1 MRPKTL
7 SLRKGYPPMS
17 QYSSQPSRTAW
28 TLWSFALVGALLGLG
43 WAGWTI
49 SGQARATFAWKR
61 ALDAIAREDFET
73 AQFELDFAR
82 SIWKD
87 SSEVY
92 LESARVARQLGQY
105 DRAHQLLDECRHLQ
119 GEEYNIQV
127 ERALV
132 MAQEGKLSQV
142 EGFLEKMA
150 NPKGPFRVEILK
162 TLTPLYFG
170 MFDMTK
176 ANMISKLWT
185 EAEPGS
191 AEAFQWRGLIL
202 DRIGSKEDTDAAFSK
217 SLELDPNRVDVLIY
231 LASRKLR
238 SHEPQAAIPLIDRA
252 ERLSPDHVDLPL
264 LRARSLSEMGKE
276 EEARAFLASHVSK
289 DPHPAIFRELGR
301 LELKAG
307 KIADALEHLKRA
319 VDAFPMDQSIR
330 FSLAQAQEQLG
341 KKEDAAATRARLK
354 EIEAALDKMKVITQQ
369 VVTKPNDP
377 APRAEAAK
385 IMAQNGV
392 GIEACRWAMSAL
404 RLDPENVEA
413 RKVLQE
419 NQASLAEVNQYRSVL
434 EYLR

>member
-1 MRPKTL
+1 MT
-7 SLRKGYPPMS
+7 
-17 QYSSQPSRTAW
+17 QTNSQPGRTAW
-28 TLWSFALVGALLGLG
+28 TLWSLALIGALMGLG
-43 WAGWTI
+43 WAVWTI

-61 ALDAIAREDFET
+61 AMDAVARDDFET
-73 AQFELDFAR
+73 AQNELDFAR
-82 SIWKD
+82 SIWKE

-92 LESARVARQLGQY
+92 LESARVARRLGRY

-119 GEEYNIQV
+119 GEEFNIQV

-142 EGFLEKMA
+142 EGFLEKMS
-150 NPKGPFRVEILK
+150 NPKGPFRAEILR

-170 MFDMTK
+170 MFDMSK
-176 ANMISKLWT
+176 ANLISKLWT
-185 EAEPGS
+185 ESEPGS

-217 SLELDPNRVDVLIY
+217 ALELDPNRVDVLIY

-238 SHEPQAAIPLIDRA
+238 SHDPEAAMALIERA
-252 ERLSPDHVDLPL
+252 ERLAPEHIDIPL
-264 LRARSLSEMGKE
+264 VRARALSELGKE
-276 EEARAFLASHVSK
+276 EEARTYLASHVPK

-307 KIADALEHLKRA
+307 KTSDALDHLNRA
-319 VDAFPMDQSIR
+319 VKAYPMDQSIW
-330 FSLAQAQEQLG
+330 FSLAQAQDQLG
-341 KKEDAAATRARLK
+341 KKNEAAASRARLK
-354 EIEAALDKMKVITQQ
+354 AIEADLDKMKVITQK
-369 VVTKPNDP
+369 VVNKPDDP

-404 RLDPENVEA
+404 RLDPENMEA
-413 RKVLQE
+413 RKIIQE
-419 NQASLAEVNQYRSVL
+419 NQASLAEADNYRSVL

>member
-1 MRPKTL
+1 
-7 SLRKGYPPMS
+7 
-17 QYSSQPSRTAW
+17 
-28 TLWSFALVGALLGLG
+28 
-43 WAGWTI
+43 
-49 SGQARATFAWKR
+49 
-61 ALDAIAREDFET
+61 
-73 AQFELDFAR
+73 
-82 SIWKD
+82 
-87 SSEVY
+87 
-92 LESARVARQLGQY
+92 
-105 DRAHQLLDECRHLQ
+105 
-119 GEEYNIQV
+119 
-127 ERALV
+127 

-202 DRIGSKEDTDAAFSK
+202 DRIGSKEDTDSAFSK

-238 SHEPQAAIPLIDRA
+238 SHETQPAMTLIERA
-252 ERLSPDHVDLPL
+252 ERLSPGHIDLPL
-264 LRARSLSEMGKE
+264 LRARALSEMGKE

-341 KKEDAAATRARLK
+341 KKEDAAASRARLK
-354 EIEAALDKMKVITQQ
+354 AIEADLDKMKVITQQ

>member
-1 MRPKTL
+1 MTK
-7 SLRKGYPPMS
+7 
-17 QYSSQPSRTAW
+17 SSPQPSRTAW
-28 TLWSFALVGALLGLG
+28 TLWSLALVGALGGLG

-61 ALDAIAREDFET
+61 AMDAVARDDFET
-73 AQFELDFAR
+73 AQKELDFAR
-82 SIWKD
+82 GIWKD

-92 LESARVARQLGQY
+92 LESARVARRLGQY

-119 GEEYNIQV
+119 GEENNLQV

-132 MAQEGKLSQV
+132 MAQEGKLPQV
-142 EGFLEKMA
+142 EGFLERMA
-150 NPKGPFRVEILK
+150 NPKGPFRVEILR
-162 TLTPLYFG
+162 TITPLYFG

-185 EAEPGS
+185 DAEPSS

-202 DRIGSKEDTDAAFSK
+202 DRIGSKEDTDAAFTK
-217 SLELDPNRVDVLIY
+217 SLELDPNRVDVLLY

-238 SHEPQAAIPLIDRA
+238 SHEPEAAMPLIEKA
-252 ERLSPDHVDLPL
+252 QRLAPEHIDLPL
-264 LRARSLSEMGKE
+264 LRARALSELGKE
-276 EEARAFLASHVSK
+276 EDARTFLASHVPK

-307 KIADALEHLKRA
+307 KTADALDHLKRA
-319 VDAFPMDQSIR
+319 VTAFPMDQSIW
-330 FSLAQAQEQLG
+330 FSLAQAQDQLG
-341 KKEDAAATRARLK
+341 KKEDAAVSRARLK
-354 EIEAALDKMKVITQQ
+354 SIEADLDKMKVITQQ

-377 APRAEAAK
+377 VPRAEAAK
-385 IMAQNGV
+385 IMAKNGV

-404 RLDPENVEA
+404 RLDPENVDA

-419 NQASLAEVNQYRSVL
+419 NQASLAEANQYRSVL